1 MRERGRGQVKKGQ
14 LAFFIEGNVLRMSNE
29 ETVSRNEERRKRTN
43 ERVSYSRDSRESER
57 WERNEVI
64 RRRGRGRVS

>member
-1 MRERGRGQVKKGQ
+1 
-14 LAFFIEGNVLRMSNE
+14 MSNE

>member
-1 MRERGRGQVKKGQ
+1 MGRRSVGMRKGGREKK
-14 LAFFIEGNVLRMSNE
+14 
-29 ETVSRNEERRKRTN
+29 

-64 RRRGRGRVS
+64 RRRGRGRVRGRG